1 MQPVTGVGDQTGRKP
16 KLFVIWFLQKMKS
29 FFSKHR
35 KKKVAALII
44 AAVAI
49 FIVLTGLGQDGGI
62 RVSTGTV
69 VQDAIEQTVFGT
81 AKLEVKQK
89 QTFYSVNSTTI
100 EEVVVQAGQKV
111 SKGQVILR
119 TDDSALLV
127 DASKN
132 KLAYKDFQAKLVNS
146 ESNIRLYEQ
155 DYNLLKKKYE
165 IDQALYEE
173 GAVSREELEETEQAF
188 TQAQEKLLVE
198 REANL
203 PLLQSQLEQARLAWE
218 KAEEQLS
225 KAVVISPLDGVLL
238 NLPVKKGQRVEQGAL
253 LAEIGDPANLEIET
267 GINEIDAAVLNIG
280 DSVEITNSTLLSEPL
295 KGQVEYIAPIAELI
309 KTSQGDQSQVKIKIA
324 IKPGSSDNNLKPG
337 YNVNFKIILEQKD
350 QALLAPYEAVV
361 KKDNLEF
368 VYVVGPEG
376 LVAEREVKTG
386 LSNELFFEITSGLTV
401 GEVVVLNPDQQIKD
415 GVKVTANAASK

>member
-1 MQPVTGVGDQTGRKP
+1 M
-16 KLFVIWFLQKMKS
+16 
-29 FFSKHR
+29 
-35 KKKVAALII
+35 
-44 AAVAI
+44 
-49 FIVLTGLGQDGGI
+49 VLSGFGQDRGI

-100 EEVVVQAGQKV
+100 DEVLVQAGQKV

-119 TDDSALLV
+119 TDDSALLL

-132 KLAYKDFQAKLVNS
+132 KLAYKDFQAKLVNA

-155 DYNLLKKKYE
+155 DYHLLKKKYD
-165 IDQALYEE
+165 IDQALFEA
-173 GAVSREELEETEQAF
+173 GAVSREELEETEQEF

-198 REANL
+198 RDANL

-225 KAVVISPLDGVLL
+225 KAVVISPMDGVLL
-238 NLPVKKGQRVEQGAL
+238 NLPVKQGQRVEQGAL

-267 GINEIDAAVLNIG
+267 GINEIDAAALNLG

-324 IKPGSSDNNLKPG
+324 IKPGNSDNNLKPG

-350 QALLAPYEAVV
+350 EALLVPYEAVV
-361 KKDNLEF
+361 KKDNREF

-376 LVAEREVKTG
+376 LITEREVKTG
-386 LSNELFFEITSGLTV
+386 LSNELFFEITSGLTA
-401 GEVVVLNPDQQIKD
+401 GEIVVLNPDQQIKD